1 MQKIAISMGDANSI
15 AVEIIAK
22 ALSQETPLDFIPVIY
37 GNLAIFQQWAKLLK
51 SQPNYSDDYW
61 KRFFAKLERKE
72 ILFAEI
78 PANFKIA
85 PAEDKACSGELSF
98 NCFKEA
104 IQDNLAGKVQA
115 LVTAP
120 ISKNAWSL
128 ANIAYCDHS
137 TLLKELCLA
146 KEASDYAMSF
156 CCPIFW
162 LSLVTDHLPLC
173 KVASSLSCEK
183 ILAKLKIMQQF
194 LINFTGENPKIAVC
208 GLNPHAG
215 ENGILG
221 EEEIKIIIPAIAQA
235 RELGMKII
243 GPLGADTIFH
253 RATQKEFKAILAM
266 YHDQGLVGLKSSHF
280 TNSAQVTLGLKII
293 RTSVAHGTA
302 YDLAGKGKA
311 NINSLVYAI
320 EMAKNLLQ
328 TKTAD

>member
-22 ALSQETPLDFIPVIY
+22 ALSQDKPFDFIPVIY

-51 SQPNYSDDYW
+51 SQPNYNDDYW

-104 IQDNLAGKVQA
+104 IQDNLSGKVQA

-146 KEASDYAMSF
+146 KETSDYAMSF
-156 CCPIFW
+156 CCPTFW
-162 LSLVTDHLPLC
+162 LSLVTDHLPLR
-173 KVASSLSCEK
+173 KVASSISCEK

-221 EEEIKIIIPAIAQA
+221 EEEAQNNN
-235 RELGMKII
+235 
-243 GPLGADTIFH
+243 
-253 RATQKEFKAILAM
+253 
-266 YHDQGLVGLKSSHF
+266 SSYSSSERIRNKNNRSF
-280 TNSAQVTLGLKII
+280 RSRYYFSSGNSKRI
-293 RTSVAHGTA
+293 
-302 YDLAGKGKA
+302 
-311 NINSLVYAI
+311 
-320 EMAKNLLQ
+320 
-328 TKTAD
+328 